1 MDFMKKLNPFKR
13 HHRQVQQ
20 QGVLPHPQQLQQLQ
34 ISDSKRKAAD
44 KELQHLNQ
52 KIEKI
57 LANLDENEADV
68 DFSREEECVVCLS
81 AKATMKTYPCGH
93 CVVCR
98 LCFVKT
104 IQSAVTDRRLPLKC
118 VVCRTKILKLKQ
130 QRPRPSSHPRPS
142 RAPSTTTAA
151 AAPRGQQQ
159 QAPCPSISRSSG
171 PSATPCRRPSTLAA
185 PGGGSL
191 KPTATKLMQ
200 PLLIY
205 PAQRPGDPK
214 RRPGIGWSSP
224 PSASADGR
232 TVVELGPT
240 ANTSLRLRSKNGG
253 GPGGAGGAAAA
264 AGGSGG
270 VLVGGSGG
278 CHGGSA

>member
-1 MDFMKKLNPFKR
+1 
-13 HHRQVQQ
+13 
-20 QGVLPHPQQLQQLQ
+20 
-34 ISDSKRKAAD
+34 
-44 KELQHLNQ
+44 
-52 KIEKI
+52 
-57 LANLDENEADV
+57 
-68 DFSREEECVVCLS
+68 
-81 AKATMKTYPCGH
+81 MKTYPCGH

-130 QRPRPSSHPRPS
+130 QRPRPSSHPRP
-142 RAPSTTTAA
+142 RAPSTTS
-151 AAPRGQQQ
+151 APRGQQP
-159 QAPCPSISRSSG
+159 PCQSNPRSG
-171 PSATPCRRPSTLAA
+171 PSATPCRRPSTLAT
-185 PGGGSL
+185 PGSL

-224 PSASADGR
+224 SAGAEGR
-232 TVVELGPT
+232 SVDLGQS

-253 GPGGAGGAAAA
+253 GPGGGSGAGG
-264 AGGSGG
+264 GSAVVG
-270 VLVGGSGG
+270 VGGS
-278 CHGGSA
+278 A